1 VPHGWRLRADS
12 EADAAVEF
20 FHRARIANGMD
31 DMIDA
36 TDFFYDHFTDEKA
49 VGVSN

>member
-1 VPHGWRLRADS
+1 MAVAGADS

-20 FHRARIANGMD
+20 FRRARIANGMD

-36 TDFFYDHFTDEKA
+36 FGH
-49 VGVSN
+49 